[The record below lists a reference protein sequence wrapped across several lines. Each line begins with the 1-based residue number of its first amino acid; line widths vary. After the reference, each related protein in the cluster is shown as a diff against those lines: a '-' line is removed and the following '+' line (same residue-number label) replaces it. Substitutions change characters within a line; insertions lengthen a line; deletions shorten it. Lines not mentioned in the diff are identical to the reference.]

1 MSEETRKVLEM
12 LSAGTIT
19 VPEADQLLQAMAS
32 GQNNSDERKDEK
44 RAEPRFFRIQVNKP
58 AREGKKAES
67 VNIRVPMTVL
77 RGGLRLGS
85 LFPGMLA
92 KKKVQLANGSEI
104 DLSKVTYTD
113 LEAMIKDIG
122 EVTVDVDGD
131 QQVRIRCE

>member
-12 LSAGTIT
+12 LSNGK
-19 VPEADQLLQAMAS
+19 VSVQEAEQLLQAVAAP
-32 GQNNSDERKDEK
+32 GQSTDEK
-44 RAEPRFFRIQVNKP
+44 KVEPKYFRISVNKP
-58 AREGKKAES
+58 AREGKKAEA
-67 VNIRVPMTVL
+67 VNIRVPMTVV

-92 KKKVQLANGSEI
+92 KKKVQLANGSEL

-122 EVTVDVDGD
+122 ELTVDVDGD
-131 QQVRIRCE
+131 AQVRIRCE

>member
-12 LSAGTIT
+12 LSNGKIS
-19 VPEADQLLQAMAS
+19 VQEAEQLLQAVNAP
-32 GQNNSDERKDEK
+32 GQSADDRKMD
-44 RAEPRFFRIQVNKP
+44 PRYFRILVNKP
-58 AREGKKAES
+58 ASEGKKAES
-67 VNIRVPMTVL
+67 VNIRVPMTVV

-92 KKKVQLANGSEI
+92 KKKVVLANGSEL

-122 EVTVDVDGD
+122 ELTVDVDGD
-131 QQVRIRCE
+131 AQVRIRCE

>member
-12 LSAGTIT
+12 LSNGK
-19 VPEADQLLQAMAS
+19 VSVQEAEQLLQAVTSPSQSA
-32 GQNNSDERKDEK
+32 DEK
-44 RAEPRFFRIQVNKP
+44 KVEPRYFRILVNKP
-58 AREGKKAES
+58 AREGKKAEA
-67 VNIRVPMTVL
+67 VNIRVPMTVV

-92 KKKVQLANGSEI
+92 KKKVQLANGNEL

-122 EVTVDVDGD
+122 ELTVDVDGD
-131 QQVRIRCE
+131 AQVRIRCE

>member
-12 LSAGTIT
+12 LSNGK
-19 VPEADQLLQAMAS
+19 VSVQEAEQLLQALTAPNQS
-32 GQNNSDERKDEK
+32 ADEK
-44 RAEPRFFRIQVNKP
+44 KVEPRYFHILVNKP
-58 AREGKKAES
+58 AGEGKKAEA
-67 VNIRVPMTVL
+67 VNIRVPMTVV

-92 KKKVQLANGSEI
+92 KKKIQLANGNEL

-122 EVTVDVDGD
+122 ELTVDVDGD
-131 QQVRIRCE
+131 AQVRIRCE